1 MLIENLN
8 ELNFLDTEDFID
20 FIVNYNCNLLGRSL
34 NKKTYKPNNSIL
46 TLEYEDNLYI
56 IKVNLHYGV
65 HRVPASY
72 TASATRKD
80 INYTEELPYHCN
92 PYKGEIY
99 KKKWH
104 ETVKGFIADL
114 KRIIY
119 SIMNIDEQSKILGI
133 VSKILLDEN
142 YGFLKTYNCS
152 YVIFDFL
159 EIPSHLHQMIQP
171 GSILR
176 FRQSTQC
183 IKFKRMHYIKAI
195 DFDNYIKHNTE
206 IPLDEL
212 PGCASNPE
220 DRDLVIKNIQ
230 IQVNGTEIIAPILY
244 AFLEYKKSKEY
255 CGDIYIGKWD
265 FNSKILYLIDKNTE
279 MIKLIARRR
288 EGFIY
293 KYEWIPVYPKYPFKN
308 ITESDICFFEEMKK
322 SLEKRGIDIAK
333 VRAGML
339 DG

>member
-1 MLIENLN
+1 
-8 ELNFLDTEDFID
+8 
-20 FIVNYNCNLLGRSL
+20 
-34 NKKTYKPNNSIL
+34 
-46 TLEYEDNLYI
+46 
-56 IKVNLHYGV
+56 
-65 HRVPASY
+65 
-72 TASATRKD
+72 
-80 INYTEELPYHCN
+80 
-92 PYKGEIY
+92 
-99 KKKWH
+99 
-104 ETVKGFIADL
+104 
-114 KRIIY
+114 
-119 SIMNIDEQSKILGI
+119 
-133 VSKILLDEN
+133 
-142 YGFLKTYNCS
+142 
-152 YVIFDFL
+152 
-159 EIPSHLHQMIQP
+159 
-171 GSILR
+171 
-176 FRQSTQC
+176 
-183 IKFKRMHYIKAI
+183 MHYIKAI

-288 EGFIY
+288 DGFIY